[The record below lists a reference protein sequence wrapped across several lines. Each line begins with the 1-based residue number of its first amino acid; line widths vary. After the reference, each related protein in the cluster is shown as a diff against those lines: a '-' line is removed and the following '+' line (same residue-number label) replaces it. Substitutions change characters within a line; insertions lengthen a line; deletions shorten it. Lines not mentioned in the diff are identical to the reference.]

1 MPIGLMSH
9 IFQVIVDEEI
19 KSMEVNDGEDLQS
32 LHEGS
37 PKPEIS
43 ASASDVMMDFREN
56 ILPSCVEIVEADQ
69 PSSFETQRDGA
80 SFFKLAPGSYIKVN
94 MDDTKG
100 GLGGKMIN
108 DYTLT
113 LDVMFESL
121 PSDSVALFQ
130 AGGGDVSALN
140 IVFVIW

>member
-1 MPIGLMSH
+1 MINTTY
-9 IFQVIVDEEI
+9 FQIIVDEES

-32 LHEGS
+32 RDEGS
-37 PKPEIS
+37 PKPIS
-43 ASASDVMMDFREN
+43 ASTSDVIMDFREN

-69 PSSFETQRDGA
+69 PSSFEIQRDGA
-80 SFFKLAPGSYIKVN
+80 SVFKLAPGSYIKVN

-121 PSDSVALFQ
+121 PSDSIALFQ
-130 AGGGDVSALN
+130 AGGDAVSALN
-140 IVFVIW
+140 FYW